1 MTPDRCC
8 FLYLVDGMQLR
19 NVRLQ
24 KRIDERFHQRGQKF
38 THILRPSLSLSGL
51 EKVKKCGVEV
61 RTSPRE
67 DEDHAFCSF
76 FSNVEKWIKWRN
88 SSKQTEGRTHA
99 HTRLK
104 RERERQRERCCYRRV
119 ILTTTAR
126 ERILLVLV
134 LTKSRKVR
142 LLKVKMHSIEGGG
155 LP

>member
-1 MTPDRCC
+1 
-8 FLYLVDGMQLR
+8 MQLR

-51 EKVKKCGVEV
+51 AKVKKCGVEF

-88 SSKQTEGRTHA
+88 SSKQTEGRTRA

-104 RERERQRERCCYRRV
+104 RERERDRERERCCRRQV
-119 ILTTTAR
+119 ILTTAR

-134 LTKSRKVR
+134 LTKSRKAP
-142 LLKVKMHSIEGGG
+142 LLKVKMHSIEGG

>member
-1 MTPDRCC
+1 
-8 FLYLVDGMQLR
+8 MQLR

-51 EKVKKCGVEV
+51 AKVKKCGVEF

-99 HTRLK
+99 HTSEK
-104 RERERQRERCCYRRV
+104 RERERDTERERDAV
-119 ILTTTAR
+119 VVKLFSPLR
-126 ERILLVLV
+126 ESASSSSSSSQKAEKHRC
-134 LTKSRKVR
+134 
-142 LLKVKMHSIEGGG
+142 
-155 LP
+155 

>member
-1 MTPDRCC
+1 
-8 FLYLVDGMQLR
+8 
-19 NVRLQ
+19 RLQ

-104 RERERQRERCCYRRV
+104 RERERDRERDAV
-119 ILTTTAR
+119 IVELFSPPPR
-126 ERILLVLV
+126 ESASSSSSFSQ
-134 LTKSRKVR
+134 KAEK
-142 LLKVKMHSIEGGG
+142 
-155 LP
+155 